1 MNRSDCMSNKIGCA
15 RDARLLAWRRFV
27 LASLLC
33 LHGTLLAAQPY
44 PGKPL
49 RLIAPFAPG
58 GANDLTSRL
67 VGQKLSVTLGQPV
80 VVENRAGAGGT
91 IGLDACA
98 KSAPDGY
105 TLVMSPASSL

>member
-1 MNRSDCMSNKIGCA
+1 MAPFS
-15 RDARLLAWRRFV
+15 
-27 LASLLC
+27 
-33 LHGTLLAAQPY
+33 AAQPY

-67 VGQKLSVTLGQPV
+67 VGQKLSATLGQPV

-105 TLVMSPASSL
+105 TLVMSPASSLTIAPSLYSKLPYDPIRDFAPITTVASGPN